1 MMMWNLLFFLVRT
14 SFSEGWLV
22 LILFLFFWV
31 VGENEEVSIKEV
43 ADAIVKAV
51 GFEGHYSVGSFSE
64 ALLSP
69 YLIIVF
75 CGAVRYNPRRWTI
88 P

>member
-1 MMMWNLLFFLVRT
+1 MWNLLFFLVRT

-51 GFEGHYSVGSFSE
+51 GFEGHYSVRLEHQRGSPS
-64 ALLSP
+64 LLNWC
-69 YLIIVF
+69 F
-75 CGAVRYNPRRWTI
+75 CEAVRYNPRRWPI